1 MEVDI
6 VVVAGEPGGCGV
18 GDLVGLGREGLVL
31 NEAAEGF
38 GMDEDLFL
46 HPNEQRSL
54 VGGPE
59 SLGTPD
65 LHPKDEDLFLGT
77 PDLGHPR
84 FLLNHDWKSETAGG
98 WGIYSQRME
107 FSPVSGTNLLE
118 TAASSYL
125 RSARHQPVRWHPWG
139 EAAFTRAQAED
150 KPILLD
156 IGAVWC
162 HWCHVMDRESYEDA
176 EVAKLI
182 NEHFVAVKV
191 DRDERPD
198 VDARYQAAV
207 SAITG
212 QGGWPLTAFLTP
224 DGRPYFGGTYI
235 PREDRYGRPG
245 IRQVLLAMAQ
255 VWHERRDEALET
267 AGSVM
272 AAIEHNESF
281 SGGGGD
287 LSLGLVDKIAAS
299 AVAKFDPRYGGF
311 GSQPKFPHS
320 SSLDL
325 LLEVAMNR
333 DPEQPE
339 TARAREAFTVTLEK
353 MARGGVYDQLA
364 GGFHRYSVDE
374 RWVVPHFEK
383 MLYDN
388 TELLRNYVHGFQS
401 FVREDFKET
410 AREIVGWLD
419 GTMTDRERGGFYAS
433 QDADVGLDDDGDYF
447 TWTLDEA
454 KAVLE
459 GPELAFAA
467 DYWDIGELGD
477 MHHNS
482 AKNVLH
488 VNSTLEERAAQGAN
502 LEQLRGLRDAARQ
515 KLLAARSL
523 RPTPF
528 IDKTLYT
535 GWNAMAVTAYL
546 ETARVLRMDSVRE
559 FALLSLNRLLNEAWD
574 GAGTLNHVIAYPE
587 EAGAGTAAEK
597 APGTLDDYAF
607 TVHACIDAW
616 FAGGNMNFYRAAVI
630 VADAM
635 IARFYDSTAGAFY
648 DAAASEKGQIP
659 LGALGARR
667 KPLQD
672 SPTPAGNPTAASAL
686 LRLEALSGR
695 QEYREIAEDTLGC
708 FAGIV
713 EHFGLYAGSYGLALE
728 RLLQDP
734 VQVVVVG
741 SGAAAARLEATAVAR
756 FAVNKTV
763 MRIAPDRLV
772 AGGIPEALEE
782 TLLQVPKPEGAEAW
796 ALVCQGRTCLPPITD
811 AEGLLKALE
820 GAG

>member
-1 MEVDI
+1 M
-6 VVVAGEPGGCGV
+6 
-18 GDLVGLGREGLVL
+18 
-31 NEAAEGF
+31 
-38 GMDEDLFL
+38 DLFTT
-46 HPNEQRSL
+46 S
-54 VGGPE
+54 
-59 SLGTPD
+59 
-65 LHPKDEDLFLGT
+65 
-77 PDLGHPR
+77 
-84 FLLNHDWKSETAGG
+84 
-98 WGIYSQRME
+98 
-107 FSPVSGTNLLE
+107 SGSNLLE

-125 RSARHQPVRWHPWG
+125 RSARHQPVNWHPWG
-139 EAAFTRAQAED
+139 EAAFARAQAED

-176 EVAKLI
+176 EIAKLI

-224 DGRPYFGGTYI
+224 DGRPYFGGTYL

-245 IRQVLLAMAQ
+245 IGRVLLAMSQ
-255 VWHERRDEALET
+255 VWRERRDEALET

-272 AAIEHNESF
+272 SAIEHNESF

-287 LSLGLVDKIAAS
+287 LTLALVDKIAGS
-299 AVAKFDPRYGGF
+299 ALAKFDPRYGGF
-311 GSQPKFPHS
+311 GSQPKFPHP

-325 LLEVAMNR
+325 LLEMAMNR
-333 DPEQPE
+333 DHEQ
-339 TARAREAFTVTLEK
+339 ARDAFTITLEK
-353 MARGGVYDQLA
+353 MARGGIYDQLA

-401 FVREDFKET
+401 FVREDFLET

-419 GTMTDRERGGFYAS
+419 STMTDRERGGFYAS

-447 TWTLDEA
+447 TWTVDEA
-454 KAVLE
+454 KAVLDPAE
-459 GPELAFAA
+459 FEFAA
-467 DYWDIGELGD
+467 GYWDIGELGD
-477 MHHNS
+477 MHHNP

-488 VNSTLEERAAQGAN
+488 VTSTLEERAAQGGDLTAM
-502 LEQLRGLRDAARQ
+502 RALRDSARR
-515 KLLAARSL
+515 KLLAARSQ

-528 IDKTLYT
+528 IDKTLYSS
-535 GWNAMAVTAYL
+535 WNAMAVTAYL
-546 ETARVLRMDSVRE
+546 ETARVLRMDSARE
-559 FALLSLNRLLNEAWD
+559 FALRTLDRLLNEAWD
-574 GAGTLNHVIAYPE
+574 GADALSHVIAYPE
-587 EAGAGTAAEK
+587 EAGGATPAEK

-616 FAGGNMNFYRAAVI
+616 MACGTLNFYRVAVKI
-630 VADAM
+630 ADSM
-635 IARFYDSTAGAFY
+635 IARFYDATAGAFY
-648 DAAASEKGQIP
+648 DAAAGEAGKTP

-695 QEYREIAEDTLGC
+695 QEYRDVAEDTLGC

-728 RLLQDP
+728 RLLLDP
-734 VQVVVVG
+734 VEVVVVG
-741 SGAAAARLEATAVAR
+741 SGPEAARLEATAVAR

-763 MRIAPDRLV
+763 IRISPSRMAREGVP
-772 AGGIPEALEE
+772 E
-782 TLLQVPKPEGAEAW
+782 TLAETILQVPVPAGVSAW
-796 ALVCQGRTCLPPITD
+796 AMVCRGRTCQPPVTD
-811 AEGLLKALE
+811 AEALLEALE
-820 GAG
+820 GAA